1 MSSNVNA
8 TIAPATVRVV
18 TFGRW
23 GQVVPVGEELH
34 RAGRSA
40 AALSRTSHASRT
52 GTVVGHDPP
61 PASVAESA
69 GAAGLAAA
77 DTSLGLPGEH
87 EPRRF
92 AHDGQDLH
100 PGHVEQGVGASK
112 PQNALEATHQAV
124 HVQIPNSPVSWLHAD
139 PNRFNTPHVSRRRL
153 DLVRPLR
160 PRSSPKNLKGLYAAQ
175 IW

>member
-1 MSSNVNA
+1 MVSSNVDA

-112 PQNALEATHQAV
+112 PQNALEAHIRQFT
-124 HVQIPNSPVSWLHAD
+124 S
-139 PNRFNTPHVSRRRL
+139 RFPI
-153 DLVRPLR
+153 LR
-160 PRSSPKNLKGLYAAQ
+160 
-175 IW
+175 